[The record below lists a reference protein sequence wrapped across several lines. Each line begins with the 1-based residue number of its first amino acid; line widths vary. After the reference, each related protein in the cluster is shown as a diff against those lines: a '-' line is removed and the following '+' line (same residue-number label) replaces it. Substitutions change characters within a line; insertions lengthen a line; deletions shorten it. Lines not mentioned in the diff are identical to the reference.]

1 MAERKTIDFLLTF
14 DHDTGK
20 LIGLKKFRNI
30 AQALKAYSERE
41 EQYRNNS
48 RVEVVLLGADSIDAI
63 KVTHSNYFE
72 DTAFVDL
79 VARLG
84 LLERVQKSVLAS
96 LETPPWECSGEA
108 SNFTHH
114 QEAGRSRQIVTRKA
128 GAGRVLSGNCH
139 KRRRRRHRG
148 PTQPTL

>member
-1 MAERKTIDFLLTF
+1 MAEHKTIDFLLTF
-14 DHDTGK
+14 DHDARK
-20 LIGLKKFRNI
+20 LISLDEFRNT

-72 DTAFVDL
+72 DAFASL

-84 LLERVQKSVLAS
+84 LSERWKERLEGLIY
-96 LETPPWECSGEA
+96 LG
-108 SNFTHH
+108 
-114 QEAGRSRQIVTRKA
+114 
-128 GAGRVLSGNCH
+128 
-139 KRRRRRHRG
+139 
-148 PTQPTL
+148 